1 MVGAAMARP
10 VPAASPRRITILGA
24 TGSIGASTLSVVRD
38 HPEAFVIE
46 AVTANASGTEL
57 ARIAGAC
64 GARVAVVA
72 DKAAYADLKAALAG
86 TGVEAAAGEDA
97 LVEAAT
103 RPVDMVVAAIVG
115 AAGLAPTYAALSAG
129 IPLAL
134 ANKECMVSAGDLFVA
149 AARRSGAPM
158 LPVDSEHNAIFELLR
173 DRPRAS
179 VARVTITASG
189 GPFRTWSLERMAAA
203 TAAEAVRHPNWS
215 MGRKISVDSA
225 TLMNKG
231 LELIEAHHLFA
242 LPSSHLDVL
251 IHPQSIVHGLVA
263 LTDGYVLACL
273 SLPDMRTAIARC
285 LSWPAESRRQAERPL
300 DLSAIGT
307 LEFAAPDAVRFPALG
322 LARAALEEGGRATN
336 IMNAAN
342 EIAVESFL
350 VGRIGFLE
358 IARIVEQTLDRA
370 SAEIRGAPASIEEAV
385 ALDREAR
392 RIASGLV
399 LPAPG
404 AARGTNA

>member
-57 ARIAGAC
+57 ARIARAC

-149 AARRSGAPM
+149 A
-158 LPVDSEHNAIFELLR
+158 
-173 DRPRAS
+173 
-179 VARVTITASG
+179 
-189 GPFRTWSLERMAAA
+189 
-203 TAAEAVRHPNWS
+203 VR
-215 MGRKISVDSA
+215 
-225 TLMNKG
+225 
-231 LELIEAHHLFA
+231 
-242 LPSSHLDVL
+242 
-251 IHPQSIVHGLVA
+251 
-263 LTDGYVLACL
+263 
-273 SLPDMRTAIARC
+273 
-285 LSWPAESRRQAERPL
+285 
-300 DLSAIGT
+300 
-307 LEFAAPDAVRFPALG
+307 
-322 LARAALEEGGRATN
+322 
-336 IMNAAN
+336 
-342 EIAVESFL
+342 
-350 VGRIGFLE
+350 
-358 IARIVEQTLDRA
+358 
-370 SAEIRGAPASIEEAV
+370 
-385 ALDREAR
+385 
-392 RIASGLV
+392 
-399 LPAPG
+399 
-404 AARGTNA
+404 RGTAKNGDLWSEFSEFQKTHRIRIDRITCTEMTRRRGYARYCAKNDPRPHDL